1 MSANETL
8 IDLTLTR
15 IERNLDR
22 VDAQIEA
29 WTAKSL
35 DAAPP
40 VAPETRARVA
50 RLLAEG
56 GETS

>member
-1 MSANETL
+1 MST
-8 IDLTLTR
+8 IDTR
-15 IERNLDR
+15 LSDIEAKLDH

-29 WTAKSL
+29 WATRAL

-50 RLLAEG
+50 RLLTEG
-56 GETS
+56 GESA

>member
-1 MSANETL
+1 MST
-8 IDLTLTR
+8 IDTR
-15 IERNLDR
+15 LSEIEAKLDH